1 MDNLAS
7 SSLIERK
14 SDERASVSAKK
25 QKYKKTRNT
34 RASSRSKKH
43 YLMQTETQTVNKGF
57 MCEVCGKVFAVKYS
71 VARHFNSVHL
81 KKRMYCPFCKKGFK
95 QKSHLKKHMLQSC
108 KMKSDDFV

>member
-1 MDNLAS
+1 
-7 SSLIERK
+7 
-14 SDERASVSAKK
+14 
-25 QKYKKTRNT
+25 
-34 RASSRSKKH
+34 
-43 YLMQTETQTVNKGF
+43 MQTETPTVNKGF

-108 KMKSDDFV
+108 KMKSDDFVWNDGSDIILSFLVVLRKKMEQPVQCSDVFNCF